1 MLLPKRVKKNAW
13 VNDIVNLYAPG
24 KAKNWGVFEVINRVG
39 AAGQP

>member
-13 VNDIVNLYAPG
+13 VPDIVNLYAPG
-24 KAKNWGVFEVINRVG
+24 EAKNWGVVEVNNRVG